1 MKQIQPIS
9 IWQNGQTKEAT
20 VLNAYVVSDNLIDTA
35 TFYYALSTTE
45 NEQLTQGN
53 LLMSGED
60 YVGFTSNDYAF
71 DWVATQLN
79 VVITGD
85 VAVVNNSPEEEK

>member
-35 TFYYALSTTE
+35 TFYYSLLTDN
-45 NEQLTQGN
+45 NEQLSEGN
-53 LLMSGED
+53 LTMSDED
-60 YVGFTSNDYAF
+60 YTGFVSNDYAYN
-71 DWVATQLN
+71 WIAKELKLQIL
-79 VVITGD
+79 
-85 VAVVNNSPEEEK
+85 